1 MKQTQQQQAIEDIG
15 QFVNRSIQ
23 DSLEHQEKLKE
34 FVSQQRDGLGIADL
48 GAKIAF
54 QEGIIEGLKIVKIIV
69 NQSRRE
75 LESSAQ

>member
-23 DSLEHQEKLKE
+23 DSLEPQEKLKE

-54 QEGIIEGLKIVKIIV
+54 QEGIIEGLKIVKIILGKAD
-69 NQSRRE
+69 
-75 LESSAQ
+75 LESSSQ

>member
-54 QEGIIEGLKIVKIIV
+54 QEGIIEGLKIVKIILGKA
-69 NQSRRE
+69 E

>member
-1 MKQTQQQQAIEDIG
+1 MKQTPQQAIEDIDR
-15 QFVNRSIQ
+15 FVIRSIQ

-54 QEGIIEGLKIVKIIV
+54 QEGIIEGLKIVKIILGKAD
-69 NQSRRE
+69 
-75 LESSAQ
+75 LESSSQ